1 MTDYT
6 GLTRGGESWIPQ
18 FVAEIDQKRC
28 IGCGRCYKVCSRNV
42 LSLEDREE
50 EEDDD
55 DLDEEQMS
63 VMSIQNALDCIG
75 CGACGRV
82 CPKNCYTHTALP
94 VEMEKLAAEV

>member
-1 MTDYT
+1 MAFYT
-6 GLTRGGESWIPQ
+6 AKNKGGGDWPPT
-18 FVAEIDQKRC
+18 FVKAIDHEKC

-63 VMSIQNALDCIG
+63 VMSIQNALD
-75 CGACGRV
+75 
-82 CPKNCYTHTALP
+82 
-94 VEMEKLAAEV
+94 